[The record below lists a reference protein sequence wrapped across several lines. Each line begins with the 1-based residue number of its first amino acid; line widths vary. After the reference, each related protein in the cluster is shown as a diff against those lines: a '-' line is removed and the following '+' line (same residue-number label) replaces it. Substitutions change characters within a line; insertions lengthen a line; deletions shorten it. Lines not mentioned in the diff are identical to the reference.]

1 MENSELKEV
10 YNEVYKHDKEGFF
23 TSPLDLIY
31 SETYKAI
38 RNHINKGKVLD
49 LGCGDGSFVNRYVT
63 LEEPIEMHGYDYSE
77 TGIQK
82 AKEHELAKLRKIYY
96 RCISFEDLKFELE
109 ENLSL
114 DKESFDVITSI
125 GVIEH
130 LDDPSIL
137 FYIANKLLKSGGFF
151 VLEFPNFLNL
161 RGVIW
166 KALEVFAKAEMS
178 KTDKQMILPDKI
190 FEYMNYYDF
199 ECETIITFDHDRG
212 MYAGMVDDFST
223 RLKLALDGKVDN
235 LDNKIQ
241 EFFSFLKFVTN
252 ERIFSYG
259 SANGAEILYKLRKK

>member
-1 MENSELKEV
+1 M
-10 YNEVYKHDKEGFF
+10 
-23 TSPLDLIY
+23 
-31 SETYKAI
+31 
-38 RNHINKGKVLD
+38 
-49 LGCGDGSFVNRYVT
+49 
-63 LEEPIEMHGYDYSE
+63 
-77 TGIQK
+77 
-82 AKEHELAKLRKIYY
+82 
-96 RCISFEDLKFELE
+96 
-109 ENLSL
+109 
-114 DKESFDVITSI
+114 
-125 GVIEH
+125 
-130 LDDPSIL
+130 
-137 FYIANKLLKSGGFF
+137 
-151 VLEFPNFLNL
+151 EFPNFLNL